1 MNNLERNTYK
11 HECQVTV
18 NVDNV
23 KNALK
28 DVLNLN
34 PTRFLY
40 DEKDLNDLM
49 LTYSFGELKCAYVVT
64 LQKIDENNTKIVI
77 DCSER
82 TGGLNLSVAS
92 LQSYV
97 TEFLNILSARLD
109 GKSDEEILTVMEN
122 NNSDSNLANFS
133 AYVTLVTIIII
144 FIILFI

>member
-64 LQKIDENNTKIVI
+64 LQKID
-77 DCSER
+77 
-82 TGGLNLSVAS
+82 
-92 LQSYV
+92 
-97 TEFLNILSARLD
+97 
-109 GKSDEEILTVMEN
+109 
-122 NNSDSNLANFS
+122 
-133 AYVTLVTIIII
+133 
-144 FIILFI
+144 

>member
-1 MNNLERNTYK
+1 MNNLELNTYK

-40 DEKDLNDLM
+40 DKKDLNDLM

>member
-40 DEKDLNDLM
+40 NEKDLNDLM

>member
-1 MNNLERNTYK
+1 MNNSERNTYK
-11 HECQVTV
+11 HECQVAV

-28 DVLNLN
+28 DILNLN
-34 PTRFLY
+34 PTRFLH
-40 DEKDLNDLM
+40 DKKDLNDLM

-97 TEFLNILSARLD
+97 AEFLNILSARLD
-109 GKSDEEILTVMEN
+109 GKSDEEILGVMEN
-122 NNSDSNLANFS
+122 NNSDSNIANFS

-144 FIILFI
+144 FIILFM